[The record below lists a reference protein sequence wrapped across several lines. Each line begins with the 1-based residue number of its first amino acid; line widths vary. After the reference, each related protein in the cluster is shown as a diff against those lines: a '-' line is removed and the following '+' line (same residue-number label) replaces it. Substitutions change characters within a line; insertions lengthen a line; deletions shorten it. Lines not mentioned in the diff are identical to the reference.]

1 MSKKNDSTSSAASS
15 RRWLSGTN
23 LIVLALLFIAT
34 VLLSGLLLRGARLDL
49 TQNRLYTLSE
59 GTRNIIDGIDEPIH
73 LYFFYSQSTARAVP
87 GLDTYAIRVRE
98 LLEEIAAR
106 SRGKV
111 ILESIDPLP
120 FSEAEDRA
128 AGYGLTAVPIG
139 ASGDSLY
146 FGLAGTNAT
155 DGQVSIPIFQPDKE
169 TFLEYD
175 VAKLIQSL
183 TTDKR
188 PVVGIISSLD
198 MGPGFDAQTRA
209 VRNGWVIDDQMR
221 QLFDVR
227 KIDPGIGMIDD
238 AVDLLVLVHPKNLS
252 DDALYAIDQFVL
264 RGGHAMVFVDPDAE
278 ADAPAPGSDPSTAMM
293 QSRASDLPRLFKA
306 WGVLYDPSR
315 VVLDANLALHTQS
328 SADARPERHLAV
340 LGLRQTNLNQ
350 DDVISAQLESV
361 NLSTSGYFELA
372 EDATTE
378 MEALAQSSE
387 NASTVAADRLRFLP
401 DPSSLFDDFTPTAER
416 YVLAARL
423 TGPVKTAFPD
433 RDDDGHLTESAADV
447 NIVLF
452 ADTDLLNDRLWVQVQ
467 NFFGQRLYDAFANNG
482 DLVINAV
489 DNLIGSSDLIAV
501 RTRAT
506 SARPFTTV
514 ELLKRQADDRFRSKE
529 QELQAELSQTEQK
542 LQELESSKGEGSEAI
557 LSDAQRAEIERFRA
571 EKLRVRKE
579 LRQVRRQLDADIQAL
594 GAKLKFIN
602 IIGVPLLLTLA
613 AIGFAWWRGRQRRL
627 RQQQRRTA

>member
-1 MSKKNDSTSSAASS
+1 MNDKTQSASG
-15 RRWLSGTN
+15 RRLLTGSN
-23 LIVLALLFIAT
+23 LVVLAVLFVAA

-49 TQNRLYTLSE
+49 TQNRLYTLSD
-59 GTRNIIDGIDEPIH
+59 GTKHIIDGIDEPIH
-73 LYFFYSQSTARAVP
+73 LYFFYSQTTARAVP
-87 GLDTYAIRVRE
+87 GLDTYATRVRE

-106 SRGKV
+106 SHGKV
-111 ILESIDPLP
+111 ILETIDPLP

-128 AGYGLTAVPIG
+128 AGYGLTAVPVG
-139 ASGDSLY
+139 AGGDSLY

-175 VAKLIQSL
+175 VAKLMSSL
-183 TTDKR
+183 ATDKR
-188 PVVGIISSLD
+188 PVVGILSSLD
-198 MGPGFDAQTRA
+198 MGPGFDAQTRS
-209 VRNGWVIDDQMR
+209 VRNGWVIDDQLR

-227 KIDPGIGMIDD
+227 KVDPGIGMIDD
-238 AVDLLVLVHPKNLS
+238 AIDLLVLVHPKNLS
-252 DDALYAIDQFVL
+252 DDALYAVDQFVL
-264 RGGHAMVFVDPDAE
+264 RGGHVMVFVDPDAE
-278 ADAPAPGSDPSTAMM
+278 AEAVAPDTDPSTAMM

-306 WGVLYDPSR
+306 WGVHYDPSR

-340 LGLRQTNLNQ
+340 LGLRQPNMNQ

-372 EDATTE
+372 EGATTK
-378 MEALAQSSE
+378 MESLAQSSD
-387 NASTVAADRLRFLP
+387 NASTVASDRLRFLP
-401 DPSSLFDDFTPTAER
+401 DPSSLFNDFTPTGTR

-423 TGPVKTAFPD
+423 TGPVKSAFPEHKE
-433 RDDDGHLTESAADV
+433 DGHLAESKGDV

-452 ADTDLLNDRLWVQVQ
+452 ADTDMLNDRLWVQVQ
-467 NFFGQRLYDAFANNG
+467 NFFGQRIYNAFANNG
-482 DLVINAV
+482 DFVINAV

-514 ELLKRQADDRFRSKE
+514 ETLKRQADDRFRSKE
-529 QELQAELSQTEQK
+529 QELQAELTQTEQK

-557 LSDAQRAEIERFRA
+557 LSDEQRAEIERFRS

-579 LRQVRRQLDADIQAL
+579 LRQVRRQLDADIETL

-602 IIGVPLLLTLA
+602 IIGVPLLVTLV
-613 AIGFAWWRGRQRRL
+613 AIGFAWWRGRQRR
-627 RQQQRRTA
+627 QRREKRAA

>member
-1 MSKKNDSTSSAASS
+1 MNDKTQSASG
-15 RRWLSGTN
+15 RRLLTGSN
-23 LIVLALLFIAT
+23 LVVLAVLFVAA

-49 TQNRLYTLSE
+49 TQNRLYTLSD
-59 GTRNIIDGIDEPIH
+59 GTKHIIDGIDEPIH
-73 LYFFYSQSTARAVP
+73 LYFFYSQTTARAVP
-87 GLDTYAIRVRE
+87 GLDTYATRVRE

-106 SRGKV
+106 SHGKV
-111 ILESIDPLP
+111 ILETIDPLP

-128 AGYGLTAVPIG
+128 AGYGLTAVPVG
-139 ASGDSLY
+139 AGGDSLY

-175 VAKLIQSL
+175 VAKLMSSL
-183 TTDKR
+183 ATDKR
-188 PVVGIISSLD
+188 PVVGILSSLD
-198 MGPGFDAQTRA
+198 MGPGFDAQTRS
-209 VRNGWVIDDQMR
+209 VRNGWVIDDQLR

-227 KIDPGIGMIDD
+227 KVDPGIGMIDD
-238 AVDLLVLVHPKNLS
+238 AIDLLVLVHPKNLS
-252 DDALYAIDQFVL
+252 DDALYAVDQFVL
-264 RGGHAMVFVDPDAE
+264 RGGHVMVFVDPDAE
-278 ADAPAPGSDPSTAMM
+278 AEAVAPDTDPSTAMM
-293 QSRASDLPRLFKA
+293 QSRASDLPTLFKA
-306 WGVLYDPSR
+306 WGVHYDPSR

-340 LGLRQTNLNQ
+340 LGLRQPNMNQ

-372 EDATTE
+372 EGATTK
-378 MEALAQSSE
+378 MESLAQSSD
-387 NASTVAADRLRFLP
+387 NASTVASDRLRFLP
-401 DPSSLFDDFTPTAER
+401 DPSSLFNDFTPTGTR

-423 TGPVKTAFPD
+423 TGPVKSAFPEHKE
-433 RDDDGHLTESAADV
+433 DGHLAESKGDV

-452 ADTDLLNDRLWVQVQ
+452 ADTDMLNDRLWVQVQ
-467 NFFGQRLYDAFANNG
+467 NFFGQRIYNAFANNG
-482 DLVINAV
+482 DFVINAV

-514 ELLKRQADDRFRSKE
+514 ETLKRQADDRFRSKE
-529 QELQAELSQTEQK
+529 QELQAELTQTEQK

-557 LSDAQRAEIERFRA
+557 LSDEQRAEIERFRS

-579 LRQVRRQLDADIQAL
+579 LRQVRRQLDADIETL

-602 IIGVPLLLTLA
+602 IIGVPLLVTLV
-613 AIGFAWWRGRQRRL
+613 AIGFAWWRGRQRR
-627 RQQQRRTA
+627 QRREKRAA

>member
-1 MSKKNDSTSSAASS
+1 MNDKTQSATG
-15 RRWLSGTN
+15 RRLLTGSN
-23 LIVLALLFIAT
+23 LVVLAVLFVAA

-49 TQNRLYTLSE
+49 TQNRLYTLSD
-59 GTRNIIDGIDEPIH
+59 GTKHIIDGIDEPIH
-73 LYFFYSQSTARAVP
+73 LYFFYSQTTARAVP
-87 GLDTYAIRVRE
+87 GLDTYATRVRE

-106 SRGKV
+106 SHGKV
-111 ILESIDPLP
+111 ILETIDPLP

-128 AGYGLTAVPIG
+128 AGYGLTAVPVG
-139 ASGDSLY
+139 AGGDSLY

-175 VAKLIQSL
+175 VAKLMSSL
-183 TTDKR
+183 ATEKR
-188 PVVGIISSLD
+188 PVVGILSSLD
-198 MGPGFDAQTRA
+198 MGPGFDAQTRS
-209 VRNGWVIDDQMR
+209 VRNGWVIDDQLR

-227 KIDPGIGMIDD
+227 KVDPGIGMIDD
-238 AVDLLVLVHPKNLS
+238 AIDLLVLVHPKNLS
-252 DDALYAIDQFVL
+252 DDALYAVDQFVL
-264 RGGHAMVFVDPDAE
+264 RGGHVMVFVDPDAE
-278 ADAPAPGSDPSTAMM
+278 AEAVAPDTDPSTAMM
-293 QSRASDLPRLFKA
+293 QSRASDLPTLFKA
-306 WGVLYDPSR
+306 WGVHYDPSR

-340 LGLRQTNLNQ
+340 LGLRQPNMNQ

-372 EDATTE
+372 EGATTK
-378 MEALAQSSE
+378 MESLAQSSD
-387 NASTVAADRLRFLP
+387 NASTVASDRLRFLP
-401 DPSSLFDDFTPTAER
+401 DPSSLFNDFTPTGTR

-423 TGPVKTAFPD
+423 TGPVKSAFPEHKE
-433 RDDDGHLTESAADV
+433 DGHLAESKGDV

-452 ADTDLLNDRLWVQVQ
+452 ADTDMLNDRLWVQVQ
-467 NFFGQRLYDAFANNG
+467 NFFGQRIYNAFANNG
-482 DLVINAV
+482 DFVINAV

-514 ELLKRQADDRFRSKE
+514 ETLKRQADDRFRSKE
-529 QELQAELSQTEQK
+529 QELQAELTQTEQK

-557 LSDAQRAEIERFRA
+557 LSDEQRAEIERFRS

-579 LRQVRRQLDADIQAL
+579 LRQVRRQLDADIETL

-602 IIGVPLLLTLA
+602 IIGVPLLVTLV
-613 AIGFAWWRGRQRRL
+613 AIGFAWWRGRQRR
-627 RQQQRRTA
+627 QRREKRAA

>member
-1 MSKKNDSTSSAASS
+1 MNDKTQSASG
-15 RRWLSGTN
+15 RRLLTGSN
-23 LIVLALLFIAT
+23 LVVLAVLFVAA

-49 TQNRLYTLSE
+49 TQNRLYTLSD
-59 GTRNIIDGIDEPIH
+59 GTKHIIDGIDEPIH
-73 LYFFYSQSTARAVP
+73 LYFFYSQTTARAVP
-87 GLDTYAIRVRE
+87 GLDTYATRVRE

-106 SRGKV
+106 SHGKV
-111 ILESIDPLP
+111 ILETIDPLP

-128 AGYGLTAVPIG
+128 AGYGLTAVPVG
-139 ASGDSLY
+139 AGGDSLY

-175 VAKLIQSL
+175 VAKLMSSL
-183 TTDKR
+183 ATEKR
-188 PVVGIISSLD
+188 PVVGILSSLD
-198 MGPGFDAQTRA
+198 MGPGFDPQTRS
-209 VRNGWVIDDQMR
+209 VRNGRVIDDQLR

-227 KIDPGIGMIDD
+227 KVDPGIGMIDD
-238 AVDLLVLVHPKNLS
+238 AIDLLVLVHPKNLS
-252 DDALYAIDQFVL
+252 DDALYAVDQFVL
-264 RGGHAMVFVDPDAE
+264 RGGHVMVFVDPDAE
-278 ADAPAPGSDPSTAMM
+278 AEAVAPDTDPSTAMM

-306 WGVLYDPSR
+306 WGVHYDPSR

-340 LGLRQTNLNQ
+340 LGLRQPNMNQ

-372 EDATTE
+372 EGATTK
-378 MEALAQSSE
+378 MESLAQSSD
-387 NASTVAADRLRFLP
+387 NASTVASDRLRFLP
-401 DPSSLFDDFTPTAER
+401 DPSSLFNDFTPTGTR

-423 TGPVKTAFPD
+423 TGPVKSAFPEHKE
-433 RDDDGHLTESAADV
+433 DGHLAESKGDV

-452 ADTDLLNDRLWVQVQ
+452 ADTDMLNDRLWVQVQ
-467 NFFGQRLYDAFANNG
+467 NFFGQRIYNAFANNG
-482 DLVINAV
+482 DFVINAV

-514 ELLKRQADDRFRSKE
+514 ETLKRQADDRFRSKE
-529 QELQAELSQTEQK
+529 QEQQAELTQTEQK

-557 LSDAQRAEIERFRA
+557 LSDEQRAEIERFRS

-579 LRQVRRQLDADIQAL
+579 LRQVRRQLDADIETL

-602 IIGVPLLLTLA
+602 IIGVPLLVTLV
-613 AIGFAWWRGRQRRL
+613 AIGFAWWRGRQRR
-627 RQQQRRTA
+627 QRREKRAA

>member
-1 MSKKNDSTSSAASS
+1 MNDKTQSATG
-15 RRWLSGTN
+15 RRLLTGSN
-23 LIVLALLFIAT
+23 LVVLAVLFVAA

-49 TQNRLYTLSE
+49 TQNRLYTLSD
-59 GTRNIIDGIDEPIH
+59 GTKHIIDGIDEPIH
-73 LYFFYSQSTARAVP
+73 LYFFYSQTTARAVP
-87 GLDTYAIRVRE
+87 GLDTYATRVRE

-106 SRGKV
+106 SHGKV
-111 ILESIDPLP
+111 ILETIDPLP

-128 AGYGLTAVPIG
+128 AGYGLTAVPVG
-139 ASGDSLY
+139 AGGDSLY

-175 VAKLIQSL
+175 VAKLMSSL
-183 TTDKR
+183 ATDKR
-188 PVVGIISSLD
+188 PVVGILSSLD
-198 MGPGFDAQTRA
+198 MGPGFDAQTRS
-209 VRNGWVIDDQMR
+209 VRNGWVIDDQLR

-227 KIDPGIGMIDD
+227 KVDPGIGMIDD
-238 AVDLLVLVHPKNLS
+238 AIDLLVLVHPKNLS
-252 DDALYAIDQFVL
+252 DDALYAVDQFVL
-264 RGGHAMVFVDPDAE
+264 RGGHVMVFVDPDAE
-278 ADAPAPGSDPSTAMM
+278 AEAVAPDTDPSTAMM

-306 WGVLYDPSR
+306 WGVHYDPSR

-340 LGLRQTNLNQ
+340 LGLRQPNMNQ

-372 EDATTE
+372 EGATTK
-378 MEALAQSSE
+378 MESLAQSSD
-387 NASTVAADRLRFLP
+387 NASTVASDRLRFLP
-401 DPSSLFDDFTPTAER
+401 DPSSLFNDFTPTGTR

-423 TGPVKTAFPD
+423 TGPVKSAFPEHKE
-433 RDDDGHLTESAADV
+433 DGHLAESKGDV

-452 ADTDLLNDRLWVQVQ
+452 ADTDMLNDRLWVQVQ
-467 NFFGQRLYDAFANNG
+467 NFFGQRIYNAFANNG
-482 DLVINAV
+482 DFVINAV

-514 ELLKRQADDRFRSKE
+514 ETLKRQADDRFRSKE
-529 QELQAELSQTEQK
+529 QELQAELTQTEQK

-557 LSDAQRAEIERFRA
+557 LSDEQRAEIERFRS

-579 LRQVRRQLDADIQAL
+579 LRQVRRQLDADIETL

-602 IIGVPLLLTLA
+602 IIGVPLLVTLV
-613 AIGFAWWRGRQRRL
+613 AIGFAWWRGRQRR
-627 RQQQRRTA
+627 QRREKRAA

>member
-1 MSKKNDSTSSAASS
+1 MNDKTQSASG
-15 RRWLSGTN
+15 RRLLTGSN
-23 LIVLALLFIAT
+23 LVVLAVLFVAA

-49 TQNRLYTLSE
+49 TQNRLYTLSD
-59 GTRNIIDGIDEPIH
+59 GTKHIIDGIDEPIH
-73 LYFFYSQSTARAVP
+73 LYFFYSQTTARAVP
-87 GLDTYAIRVRE
+87 GLDTYATRVRE

-106 SRGKV
+106 SHGKV
-111 ILESIDPLP
+111 ILETIDPLP

-128 AGYGLTAVPIG
+128 AGYGLTAVPVG
-139 ASGDSLY
+139 AGGDSLY

-175 VAKLIQSL
+175 VAKLMSSL
-183 TTDKR
+183 ATEKR
-188 PVVGIISSLD
+188 PVVGILSSLD
-198 MGPGFDAQTRA
+198 MGPGFDAQTRS
-209 VRNGWVIDDQMR
+209 VRNGWVIDDQLR

-227 KIDPGIGMIDD
+227 KVDPGIGMIDD
-238 AVDLLVLVHPKNLS
+238 AIDLLVLVHPKNLS
-252 DDALYAIDQFVL
+252 DDALYAVDQFVL
-264 RGGHAMVFVDPDAE
+264 RGGHVMVFVDPDAE
-278 ADAPAPGSDPSTAMM
+278 AEAVAPDTDPSTAMM

-306 WGVLYDPSR
+306 WGVHYDPSR

-340 LGLRQTNLNQ
+340 LGLRQPNMNQ

-372 EDATTE
+372 EGATTK
-378 MEALAQSSE
+378 MESLAQSSD
-387 NASTVAADRLRFLP
+387 NASTVTSDRLHFLP
-401 DPSSLFDDFTPTAER
+401 DPSSLFNDFTPTGTR

-423 TGPVKTAFPD
+423 TGPVKSAFPEHKE
-433 RDDDGHLTESAADV
+433 DGHLAESKGDV

-452 ADTDLLNDRLWVQVQ
+452 ADTDMLNDRLWVQVQ
-467 NFFGQRLYDAFANNG
+467 NFFGQRIYNAFANNG
-482 DLVINAV
+482 DFVINAV

-514 ELLKRQADDRFRSKE
+514 ETLKRQADDRFRSKE
-529 QELQAELSQTEQK
+529 QELQAELTQTEQK

-557 LSDAQRAEIERFRA
+557 LSDEQRAEIERFRS

-579 LRQVRRQLDADIQAL
+579 LRQVRRQLDADIETL

-602 IIGVPLLLTLA
+602 IIGVPLLVTLV
-613 AIGFAWWRGRQRRL
+613 AIGFAWWRGRQRR
-627 RQQQRRTA
+627 QRREKRAA

>member
-1 MSKKNDSTSSAASS
+1 MNDKTQSASG
-15 RRWLSGTN
+15 RRLLTGSN
-23 LIVLALLFIAT
+23 LVVLAVLFVAA

-49 TQNRLYTLSE
+49 TQNRLYTLSD
-59 GTRNIIDGIDEPIH
+59 GTKHIIDGIDEPIH
-73 LYFFYSQSTARAVP
+73 LYFFYSQTTARAVP
-87 GLDTYAIRVRE
+87 GLDTYATRVRE

-106 SRGKV
+106 SHGKV
-111 ILESIDPLP
+111 ILETIDPLP

-128 AGYGLTAVPIG
+128 AGYGLTAVPVG
-139 ASGDSLY
+139 AGGDSLY

-175 VAKLIQSL
+175 VAKLMSSL
-183 TTDKR
+183 ATDKR
-188 PVVGIISSLD
+188 PVVGILSSLD
-198 MGPGFDAQTRA
+198 MGPGFDAQTRS
-209 VRNGWVIDDQMR
+209 VRNGWVIDDQLR

-227 KIDPGIGMIDD
+227 KVDPGIGMIDD
-238 AVDLLVLVHPKNLS
+238 AIDLLVLVHPKNLS
-252 DDALYAIDQFVL
+252 DDALYAVDQFVL

-278 ADAPAPGSDPSTAMM
+278 AEAVAPDTDPSTAMM

-306 WGVLYDPSR
+306 WGVHYDPSR

-340 LGLRQTNLNQ
+340 LGLRQPNMNQ

-372 EDATTE
+372 EGATTK
-378 MEALAQSSE
+378 MESLAQSSD
-387 NASTVAADRLRFLP
+387 NASTVASDRLRFLP
-401 DPSSLFDDFTPTAER
+401 DPSSLFNDFTPTGTR

-423 TGPVKTAFPD
+423 TGPVKSAFPEHKE
-433 RDDDGHLTESAADV
+433 DGHLAESKGDV

-452 ADTDLLNDRLWVQVQ
+452 ADTDMLNDRLWVQVQ
-467 NFFGQRLYDAFANNG
+467 NFFGQRIYNAFANNG
-482 DLVINAV
+482 DFVINAV

-514 ELLKRQADDRFRSKE
+514 ETLKRQADDRFRSKE
-529 QELQAELSQTEQK
+529 QELQAELTQTEQK

-557 LSDAQRAEIERFRA
+557 LSDEQRAEIERFRS

-579 LRQVRRQLDADIQAL
+579 LRQVRRQLDADIETL

-602 IIGVPLLLTLA
+602 IIGVPLLVTLV
-613 AIGFAWWRGRQRRL
+613 AIGFAWWRGRQRR
-627 RQQQRRTA
+627 QRREKRAA

>member
-1 MSKKNDSTSSAASS
+1 M
-15 RRWLSGTN
+15 
-23 LIVLALLFIAT
+23 
-34 VLLSGLLLRGARLDL
+34 
-49 TQNRLYTLSE
+49 
-59 GTRNIIDGIDEPIH
+59 
-73 LYFFYSQSTARAVP
+73 P
-87 GLDTYAIRVRE
+87 GLDTYATRVRE

-106 SRGKV
+106 SHGKV
-111 ILESIDPLP
+111 ILETIDPLP

-128 AGYGLTAVPIG
+128 AGYGLTAVPVG
-139 ASGDSLY
+139 AGGDSLY

-175 VAKLIQSL
+175 VAKLMSSL
-183 TTDKR
+183 ATDKR
-188 PVVGIISSLD
+188 PVVGILSSLD
-198 MGPGFDAQTRA
+198 MGPGFDAQTRS
-209 VRNGWVIDDQMR
+209 VRNGWVIDDQLR

-227 KIDPGIGMIDD
+227 KVDPGIGMIDD
-238 AVDLLVLVHPKNLS
+238 AIDLLVLVHPKNLS
-252 DDALYAIDQFVL
+252 DDALYAVDQFVL
-264 RGGHAMVFVDPDAE
+264 RGGHVMVFVDPDAE
-278 ADAPAPGSDPSTAMM
+278 AEAVAPDTDPSTAMM

-306 WGVLYDPSR
+306 WGVHYDPSR

-340 LGLRQTNLNQ
+340 LGLRQPNMNQ

-372 EDATTE
+372 EGATTK
-378 MEALAQSSE
+378 MESLAQSSD
-387 NASTVAADRLRFLP
+387 NASTVASDRLRFLP
-401 DPSSLFDDFTPTAER
+401 DPSSLFNDFTPTGTR

-423 TGPVKTAFPD
+423 TGPVKSAFPEHKE
-433 RDDDGHLTESAADV
+433 DGHLAESKGDV

-452 ADTDLLNDRLWVQVQ
+452 ADTDMLNDRLWVQVQ
-467 NFFGQRLYDAFANNG
+467 NFFGQRIYNAFANNG
-482 DLVINAV
+482 DFVINAV

-514 ELLKRQADDRFRSKE
+514 ETLKRQADDRFRSKE
-529 QELQAELSQTEQK
+529 QELQAELTQTEQK

-557 LSDAQRAEIERFRA
+557 LSDEQRAEIERFRS

-579 LRQVRRQLDADIQAL
+579 LRQVRRQLDADIETL

-602 IIGVPLLLTLA
+602 IIGVPLLVTLV
-613 AIGFAWWRGRQRRL
+613 AIGFAWWRGRQRR
-627 RQQQRRTA
+627 QRREKRAA

>member
-1 MSKKNDSTSSAASS
+1 MNDKTQSASG
-15 RRWLSGTN
+15 RRLLTGSN
-23 LIVLALLFIAT
+23 LVVLAVLFVAA

-49 TQNRLYTLSE
+49 TQNRLYTLSD
-59 GTRNIIDGIDEPIH
+59 GTKHIIDGIDEPIH
-73 LYFFYSQSTARAVP
+73 LYFFCSQTTARAVP
-87 GLDTYAIRVRE
+87 GLDTYATRVRE

-106 SRGKV
+106 SHGKV
-111 ILESIDPLP
+111 ILETIDPLP

-128 AGYGLTAVPIG
+128 AGYGLTAVPVG
-139 ASGDSLY
+139 AGGDSLY

-175 VAKLIQSL
+175 VAKLMSSL
-183 TTDKR
+183 ATEKR
-188 PVVGIISSLD
+188 PVGGILSSLD
-198 MGPGFDAQTRA
+198 MGPGFDAQTRS
-209 VRNGWVIDDQMR
+209 VRNGWVIDDQLR

-227 KIDPGIGMIDD
+227 KVDPGIGMIDD
-238 AVDLLVLVHPKNLS
+238 AIDLLVLVHPKNLS
-252 DDALYAIDQFVL
+252 DDALYAVDQFVL
-264 RGGHAMVFVDPDAE
+264 RGGHVMVFVDPDAE
-278 ADAPAPGSDPSTAMM
+278 AEAVAPDTDPSTAMM

-306 WGVLYDPSR
+306 WGVHYDPSR

-340 LGLRQTNLNQ
+340 LGLRQPNMNQ

-372 EDATTE
+372 EGATTK
-378 MEALAQSSE
+378 MESLAQSSD
-387 NASTVAADRLRFLP
+387 NASTVASDRLRFLP
-401 DPSSLFDDFTPTAER
+401 DPSSLFNDFTPTGTR

-423 TGPVKTAFPD
+423 TGPVKSAFPEHKE
-433 RDDDGHLTESAADV
+433 DGHLAESKGDV

-452 ADTDLLNDRLWVQVQ
+452 ADTDMLNDRLWVQVQ
-467 NFFGQRLYDAFANNG
+467 NFFGQRIYNAFANNG
-482 DLVINAV
+482 DFVINAV

-514 ELLKRQADDRFRSKE
+514 ETLKRQADDRFRSKE
-529 QELQAELSQTEQK
+529 QELQAELTQTEQK

-557 LSDAQRAEIERFRA
+557 LSDEQRAEIERFRS

-579 LRQVRRQLDADIQAL
+579 LRQVRRQLDADIETL

-602 IIGVPLLLTLA
+602 IIGVPLLVTLV
-613 AIGFAWWRGRQRRL
+613 AIGFAWWRGRQRR
-627 RQQQRRTA
+627 QRREKRAA

>member
-1 MSKKNDSTSSAASS
+1 MNDKTQSATG
-15 RRWLSGTN
+15 RRLLTGSN
-23 LIVLALLFIAT
+23 LVVLAVLFVAA

-49 TQNRLYTLSE
+49 TQNRLYTLSD
-59 GTRNIIDGIDEPIH
+59 GTKHIIDGIDEPIH
-73 LYFFYSQSTARAVP
+73 LYFFYSQTTARAVP
-87 GLDTYAIRVRE
+87 GLDTYATRVRE

-106 SRGKV
+106 SHGKV
-111 ILESIDPLP
+111 ILETIDPLP

-128 AGYGLTAVPIG
+128 AGYGLTAVPVG
-139 ASGDSLY
+139 AGGDSLY

-175 VAKLIQSL
+175 VAKLMSSL
-183 TTDKR
+183 ATEKR
-188 PVVGIISSLD
+188 PVVGILSSLD
-198 MGPGFDAQTRA
+198 MGPGFDAQTRS
-209 VRNGWVIDDQMR
+209 VRNGWVIDDQLR

-227 KIDPGIGMIDD
+227 KVDPGIGMIDD
-238 AVDLLVLVHPKNLS
+238 AIDLLVLVHPKNLS
-252 DDALYAIDQFVL
+252 DDALYAVDQFVL
-264 RGGHAMVFVDPDAE
+264 RGGHVMVFVDPDAE
-278 ADAPAPGSDPSTAMM
+278 AEAVAPDTDPSTAMM

-306 WGVLYDPSR
+306 WGVHYDPSR

-340 LGLRQTNLNQ
+340 LGLRQPNMNQ

-372 EDATTE
+372 EGATTK
-378 MEALAQSSE
+378 MESLAQSSD
-387 NASTVAADRLRFLP
+387 NASTVASDRLRFLP
-401 DPSSLFDDFTPTAER
+401 DPSSLFNDFTPTGTR

-423 TGPVKTAFPD
+423 TGPVKSAFPEHKE
-433 RDDDGHLTESAADV
+433 DGHLAESKGDV

-452 ADTDLLNDRLWVQVQ
+452 ADTDMLNDRLWVQVQ
-467 NFFGQRLYDAFANNG
+467 NFFGQRIYNAFANNG
-482 DLVINAV
+482 DFVINAV

-514 ELLKRQADDRFRSKE
+514 ETLKRQADDRFRSKE
-529 QELQAELSQTEQK
+529 QELQAELTQTEQK

-557 LSDAQRAEIERFRA
+557 LSDEQRAEIERFRS

-579 LRQVRRQLDADIQAL
+579 LRQVRRQLDADIETL

-602 IIGVPLLLTLA
+602 IIGVPLLVTLV
-613 AIGFAWWRGRQRRL
+613 AIGFAWWRGRQRR
-627 RQQQRRTA
+627 QRREKRAA

>member
-1 MSKKNDSTSSAASS
+1 MNDKTQSATG
-15 RRWLSGTN
+15 RRLLTGSN
-23 LIVLALLFIAT
+23 LVVLAVLFVAA

-49 TQNRLYTLSE
+49 TQNRLYTLSD
-59 GTRNIIDGIDEPIH
+59 GTKHIIDGIDEPIH
-73 LYFFYSQSTARAVP
+73 LYFFYSQTTARAVP
-87 GLDTYAIRVRE
+87 GLDTYATRVRE

-106 SRGKV
+106 SHGKV
-111 ILESIDPLP
+111 ILETVDPLP

-128 AGYGLTAVPIG
+128 AGYGLTAVPVG
-139 ASGDSLY
+139 AGGDSLY

-175 VAKLIQSL
+175 VAKLMSSL
-183 TTDKR
+183 ATDKR
-188 PVVGIISSLD
+188 PVVGILSSLD
-198 MGPGFDAQTRA
+198 MGPGFDAQTRS
-209 VRNGWVIDDQMR
+209 VRNGWVIDDQLR

-227 KIDPGIGMIDD
+227 KVDPGIGMIDD
-238 AVDLLVLVHPKNLS
+238 AIDLLVLVHPKNLS
-252 DDALYAIDQFVL
+252 DDALYAVDQFVL
-264 RGGHAMVFVDPDAE
+264 RGGHVMVFVDPDAE
-278 ADAPAPGSDPSTAMM
+278 AEAVAPDTDPSTAMM

-306 WGVLYDPSR
+306 WGVHYDPSR

-340 LGLRQTNLNQ
+340 LGLRQPNMNQ

-372 EDATTE
+372 EGATTK
-378 MEALAQSSE
+378 MESLAQSSD
-387 NASTVAADRLRFLP
+387 NASTVASDRLRFLP
-401 DPSSLFDDFTPTAER
+401 DPSSLFNDFTPTGTR

-423 TGPVKTAFPD
+423 TGPVKSAFPEHKE
-433 RDDDGHLTESAADV
+433 DGHLAESKGDV

-452 ADTDLLNDRLWVQVQ
+452 ADTDMLNDRLWVQVQ
-467 NFFGQRLYDAFANNG
+467 NFFGQRIYNAFANNG
-482 DLVINAV
+482 DFVINAV

-514 ELLKRQADDRFRSKE
+514 ETLKRQADDRFRSKE
-529 QELQAELSQTEQK
+529 QELQAELTQTEQK

-557 LSDAQRAEIERFRA
+557 LSDEQRAEIERFRS

-579 LRQVRRQLDADIQAL
+579 LRQVRRQLDADIETL

-602 IIGVPLLLTLA
+602 IIGVPLLVTLV
-613 AIGFAWWRGRQRRL
+613 AIGFAWWRGRQRR
-627 RQQQRRTA
+627 QRREKRAA

>member
-1 MSKKNDSTSSAASS
+1 MNDKTQSASG
-15 RRWLSGTN
+15 RRLLTGSN
-23 LIVLALLFIAT
+23 LVVLAVLFVAA

-49 TQNRLYTLSE
+49 TQNRLYTLSD
-59 GTRNIIDGIDEPIH
+59 GTKHIIDGIDEPVH
-73 LYFFYSQSTARAVP
+73 LYFFYSQTTARAVP
-87 GLDTYAIRVRE
+87 GLDTYATRVRE

-106 SRGKV
+106 SHGKV
-111 ILESIDPLP
+111 ILETIDPLP

-128 AGYGLTAVPIG
+128 AGYGLTAVPVG
-139 ASGDSLY
+139 AGGDSLY

-175 VAKLIQSL
+175 VAKLMSSL
-183 TTDKR
+183 ATEKR
-188 PVVGIISSLD
+188 PVVGILSSLD
-198 MGPGFDAQTRA
+198 MGPGFDAQTRS
-209 VRNGWVIDDQMR
+209 VRNGWVIDDQLR

-227 KIDPGIGMIDD
+227 KVDPGIGMIDD
-238 AVDLLVLVHPKNLS
+238 AIDLLVLVHPKNLS
-252 DDALYAIDQFVL
+252 DDALYAVDQFVL
-264 RGGHAMVFVDPDAE
+264 RGGHVMVFVDPDAE
-278 ADAPAPGSDPSTAMM
+278 AEAVAPDTDPSTAMM

-306 WGVLYDPSR
+306 WGVHYDPSR

-340 LGLRQTNLNQ
+340 LGLRQPNMNQ

-372 EDATTE
+372 EGATTK
-378 MEALAQSSE
+378 MESLAQSSD
-387 NASTVAADRLRFLP
+387 NASTVASDRLRFLP
-401 DPSSLFDDFTPTAER
+401 DPSSLFNDFTPTGTR

-423 TGPVKTAFPD
+423 TGPVKSAFPEHKE
-433 RDDDGHLTESAADV
+433 DGHLAESKGDV

-452 ADTDLLNDRLWVQVQ
+452 ADTDMLNDRLWVQVQ
-467 NFFGQRLYDAFANNG
+467 NFFGQRIYNAFANNG
-482 DLVINAV
+482 DFVINAV

-514 ELLKRQADDRFRSKE
+514 ETLKRQADDRFRSKE
-529 QELQAELSQTEQK
+529 QELQAELTQTEQK

-557 LSDAQRAEIERFRA
+557 LSDEQRAEIERFRS

-579 LRQVRRQLDADIQAL
+579 LRQVRRQLDADIETL

-602 IIGVPLLLTLA
+602 IIGVPLLVTLV
-613 AIGFAWWRGRQRRL
+613 AIGFAWWRGRQRR
-627 RQQQRRTA
+627 QRREKRAA

>member
-1 MSKKNDSTSSAASS
+1 MNDKTQSASG
-15 RRWLSGTN
+15 RRLLTGSN
-23 LIVLALLFIAT
+23 LVVLAVLFVAA

-49 TQNRLYTLSE
+49 TQNRLYTLSD
-59 GTRNIIDGIDEPIH
+59 GTKHIIDGIDEPIH
-73 LYFFYSQSTARAVP
+73 LYFFYSQTTARAVP
-87 GLDTYAIRVRE
+87 GLDTYATRVRE

-106 SRGKV
+106 SHGKV
-111 ILESIDPLP
+111 ILETIDPLP

-128 AGYGLTAVPIG
+128 AGYGLTAVPVG
-139 ASGDSLY
+139 AGGDSLY

-175 VAKLIQSL
+175 VAKLMSSL
-183 TTDKR
+183 ATEKR
-188 PVVGIISSLD
+188 PVVGILSSLD
-198 MGPGFDAQTRA
+198 MGPGFDAQTRS
-209 VRNGWVIDDQMR
+209 VRNGWVIDDQLR

-227 KIDPGIGMIDD
+227 KVDPGIGMIDD
-238 AVDLLVLVHPKNLS
+238 AIDLLVLVHPKNLS
-252 DDALYAIDQFVL
+252 DDALYAVDQFVL
-264 RGGHAMVFVDPDAE
+264 RGGHVMVFVDPDAE
-278 ADAPAPGSDPSTAMM
+278 AEAVAPDTDPSTAMM

-306 WGVLYDPSR
+306 WGVHYDPSR

-340 LGLRQTNLNQ
+340 LGLRQPNMNQ

-372 EDATTE
+372 EGATTK
-378 MEALAQSSE
+378 MESLAQSSD
-387 NASTVAADRLRFLP
+387 NASTVASDRLRFLP
-401 DPSSLFDDFTPTAER
+401 DPSSLFNDFTPTGTR

-423 TGPVKTAFPD
+423 TGPVKSAFPEHKE
-433 RDDDGHLTESAADV
+433 DGHLAESKGDV

-452 ADTDLLNDRLWVQVQ
+452 ADTDMLNDRLWVQVQ
-467 NFFGQRLYDAFANNG
+467 NFFGQRIYNAFANNG
-482 DLVINAV
+482 DFVINAV

-514 ELLKRQADDRFRSKE
+514 ETLKRQADDRFRSKE
-529 QELQAELSQTEQK
+529 QELQAELTQTEQK

-557 LSDAQRAEIERFRA
+557 LSDEQRAEIERFRS

-579 LRQVRRQLDADIQAL
+579 LRQVRRQLDADIETL

-602 IIGVPLLLTLA
+602 IIGVPLLVTLV
-613 AIGFAWWRGRQRRL
+613 AIGFAWWRGRQRR
-627 RQQQRRTA
+627 QRREKRAA

>member
-1 MSKKNDSTSSAASS
+1 MNDKTQSASG
-15 RRWLSGTN
+15 RRLLTGSN
-23 LIVLALLFIAT
+23 LVVLAVLFVAA

-49 TQNRLYTLSE
+49 TQNRLYTLSD
-59 GTRNIIDGIDEPIH
+59 GTKHIIDGIDEPIH
-73 LYFFYSQSTARAVP
+73 LYFFYSQTTARAVP
-87 GLDTYAIRVRE
+87 GLDTYATRVRE

-106 SRGKV
+106 SHGKV
-111 ILESIDPLP
+111 ILETIDPLP

-128 AGYGLTAVPIG
+128 AGYGLTAVPVG
-139 ASGDSLY
+139 AGGDSLY

-175 VAKLIQSL
+175 VAKLMSSL
-183 TTDKR
+183 ATEKR
-188 PVVGIISSLD
+188 PVVGILSSLD
-198 MGPGFDAQTRA
+198 MGPGFDAQTRS
-209 VRNGWVIDDQMR
+209 VRNGWVIDDQLR

-227 KIDPGIGMIDD
+227 KVDPGIGMIDD
-238 AVDLLVLVHPKNLS
+238 AIDLLVLVHPKNLS
-252 DDALYAIDQFVL
+252 DDALYAVDQFVL
-264 RGGHAMVFVDPDAE
+264 RGGHVMVFVDPDAE
-278 ADAPAPGSDPSTAMM
+278 AEAVAPDTDPSTAMM
-293 QSRASDLPRLFKA
+293 QSRASDLPTLFKA
-306 WGVLYDPSR
+306 WGVHYDPSR

-340 LGLRQTNLNQ
+340 LGLRQPNMNQ

-372 EDATTE
+372 EGATTK
-378 MEALAQSSE
+378 MESLAQSSD
-387 NASTVAADRLRFLP
+387 NASTVASDRLRFLP
-401 DPSSLFDDFTPTAER
+401 DPSSLFNDFTPTGTR

-423 TGPVKTAFPD
+423 TGPVKSAFPEHKE
-433 RDDDGHLTESAADV
+433 DGHLAESKGDV

-452 ADTDLLNDRLWVQVQ
+452 ADTDMLNDRLWVQVQ
-467 NFFGQRLYDAFANNG
+467 NFFGQRIYNAFANNG
-482 DLVINAV
+482 DFVINAV

-514 ELLKRQADDRFRSKE
+514 ETLKRQADDRFRSKE
-529 QELQAELSQTEQK
+529 QELQAELTQTEQK

-557 LSDAQRAEIERFRA
+557 LSDEQRAEIERFRS

-579 LRQVRRQLDADIQAL
+579 LRQVRRQLDADIETL

-602 IIGVPLLLTLA
+602 IIGVPLLVTLV
-613 AIGFAWWRGRQRRL
+613 AIGFAWWRGRQRR
-627 RQQQRRTA
+627 QRREKRAA